1 MRTMASNESIRGKKS
16 GDESMKVEDG
26 MATTSTPLHKVKEE
40 AKEYIGYQQSSEA
53 SSATTTATTTMT
65 TPTTITTA
73 TTKTTTTTTTTT
85 TSMTKTTTTTI
96 TTATTSTSLATV
108 ASIVTVPN
116 SSTIVNGTGSVVPSL
131 ATTPPTTTTVPNAS
145 SPATT
150 STLHQSTG
158 VVCHLSV
165 PASTVLVNADPF
177 PVDLDLKTKI
187 KVSSAARD
195 KVSREDAQPEVHSPC
210 SHHQKIS
217 TAVPAIGQPKQ
228 SNGTPRADHKGT
240 TIVVCSASSDSGSPL
255 PSHYLKPESE
265 DATGSAGSSGT
276 GGGSG
281 SVGSSGASANGSVAN
296 CRTEE
301 QSDVPAPS
309 NSNGSNSTTTA
320 TTSTGN
326 RCIAG
331 VFAGHGELKSV
342 LGTVVKF
349 ATGISPDTGDTVL
362 TLVLA
367 LLSGTMTAEEFH
379 SALQEATNYS
389 LKGFVLPHLKQQLP
403 SLQRDLSNAAR
414 ATNQSCAQFLRSNEA
429 AVLEAVGLVTA
440 SDHVEIFGEYAGN
453 GTASGNGGNQ
463 CPAHYGIRSNSNPGI
478 GAIQHTNNTTP
489 GFHHYSS
496 GTSHAPKRR
505 ASDTPY
511 YENGA
516 ALLED
521 VPVYGKRLTNP
532 WSHHHPPQPQQQPSG
547 DGSSPY
553 CWYHP
558 LHSSSGSIQGLGHR
572 HAHGHGHSHGH
583 GQTHG
588 HAHGHSQ
595 GDGSSSIPTSSV
607 QINQMNAFS
616 GPHHLARQ
624 QQQQQISHV
633 QTQNGSLD
641 DEWKNIHMM
650 LNCIL
655 GMVEKTKK
663 ALAILQTRGCFAA
676 STPAPPLAA
685 TSTVPAQ
692 NGGSTGTTVAGN
704 NPSSTNGSQVE
715 SSTGDREGSLKR
727 LSGEIVAQTIRAI
740 EDKVAE
746 VKRKDEEA
754 VKRAVMAE
762 VQRAVRVAV
771 AESRATERLRVHRML
786 DVPLSQRNHGSGL
799 RQGSY
804 LRVHGNHGAVD
815 ANARTV
821 ATTPTNSVSNSIP
834 SISEDEKE
842 AATQLQTVS
851 GSSCWNCGRPAL
863 ETCGGCG
870 IARYCGSFC
879 QHRDWEAGGHHAT
892 CNNPP
897 PREPRRSASR
907 SPPRIASVNEANVA
921 APIPA
926 SGATKGK

>member
-1 MRTMASNESIRGKKS
+1 
-16 GDESMKVEDG
+16 
-26 MATTSTPLHKVKEE
+26 MATSSSGPVVQKVKVKEE
-40 AKEYIGYQQSSEA
+40 AKDHCTMTTGTTCTT
-53 SSATTTATTTMT
+53 TTTA
-65 TPTTITTA
+65 
-73 TTKTTTTTTTTT
+73 TTTTTTTT
-85 TSMTKTTTTTI
+85 TSTTTSSTGTTV
-96 TTATTSTSLATV
+96 TSTS
-108 ASIVTVPN
+108 AS
-116 SSTIVNGTGSVVPSL
+116 
-131 ATTPPTTTTVPNAS
+131 
-145 SPATT
+145 T
-150 STLHQSTG
+150 STVTSLGESIAALHQQPSAA
-158 VVCHLSV
+158 VCHLSA
-165 PASTVLVNADPF
+165 PAASVLSANADPF

-187 KVSSAARD
+187 KVTPAARE
-195 KVSREDAQPEVHSPC
+195 KSAREDGQREEIHSP
-210 SHHQKIS
+210 SLPGQKIS
-217 TAVPAIGQPKQ
+217 AGGQSRQ
-228 SNGTPRADHKGT
+228 GNCTRGASELHKAA
-240 TIVVCSASSDSGSPL
+240 VCSASGSDSGSPL
-255 PSHYLKPESE
+255 PAHYLKPESE
-265 DATGSAGSSGT
+265 D
-276 GGGSG
+276 G
-281 SVGSSGASANGSVAN
+281 SVNGGAGGNGSCGRAAQ
-296 CRTEE
+296 EE
-301 QSDVPAPS
+301 QSDAASS
-309 NSNGSNSTTTA
+309 NA
-320 TTSTGN
+320 VAGN

-331 VFAGHGELKSV
+331 VFAGHGEVKSV

-367 LLSGTMTAEEFH
+367 LLSGSMTAEEFH

-414 ATNQSCAQFLRSNEA
+414 ASNQSCAQFLRSNEA
-429 AVLEAVGLVTA
+429 AVLEAVGLVAAT
-440 SDHVEIFGEYAGN
+440 DQVEIFGEQTGN
-453 GTASGNGGNQ
+453 GIGGGGNQ
-463 CPAHYGIRSNSNPGI
+463 CSAHYGVRSNSNPGI
-478 GAIQHTNNTTP
+478 GAIQHTNNATG

-496 GTSHAPKRR
+496 ASHAPKRR

-516 ALLED
+516 TLLED
-521 VPVYGKRLTNP
+521 VPLYGKRLNP
-532 WSHHHPPQPQQQPSG
+532 WSHHHPPQQQPSAE
-547 DGSSPY
+547 GSSPY

-558 LHSSSGSIQGLGHR
+558 LHSSGSIQGLGHR
-572 HAHGHGHSHGH
+572 HAHAHGHSH

-588 HAHGHSQ
+588 HAHGHGSQ
-595 GDGSSSIPTSSV
+595 GEGSSSIPPPGSV
-607 QINQMNAFS
+607 QMSQMNAFS
-616 GPHHLARQ
+616 GSHHLARQ
-624 QQQQQISHV
+624 QQQQMGHV
-633 QTQNGSLD
+633 QAQNGSLD

-663 ALAILQTRGCFAA
+663 ALAILQTRGCFGATA
-676 STPAPPLAA
+676 SAGPPLSA

-692 NGGSTGTTVAGN
+692 NGGTGSAANN

-771 AESRATERLRVHRML
+771 AESRASERLRVHRML
-786 DVPLSQRNHGSGL
+786 DVPLSQRNHAPL
-799 RQGSY
+799 RQGPY
-804 LRVHGNHGAVD
+804 LRVHGNPVD

-821 ATTPTNSVSNSIP
+821 TATPTNTVSNSIT
-834 SISEDEKE
+834 SIGEDEKD
-842 AATQLQTVS
+842 AQLQTVS

-907 SPPRIASVNEANVA
+907 SPPRIASAAQSSVNEANIV

-926 SGATKGK
+926 SGTTKGK